1 VLYRQPSSSWSLQ
14 NALASVSSSSS
25 SSSTASA
32 SQINER
38 RDKLKLEVYNIAREA
53 AENIDKRRQY
63 EMLGNMS
70 RNAHVFKKTYAT
82 FTYDMLFRKGVT
94 RIPIAPAGVIR
105 PDTKLTYTELLSNYQ
120 NFLNT
125 NDDMDLSLVA
135 SFGLIGVLAKT
146 PRFEHEKFD
155 HENLMKVRQF
165 DVIRNTVHLI
175 ADTYEINH
183 KKNVAVAE
191 GIDLPTEFLTLYG
204 NIQVPDEIIEY
215 LLFEKDSLN
224 LLLVLFEIVVSTD
237 LKRYLNAY
245 YLLEK
250 IIDIF
255 EVAEEIAFM
264 RYNNTIVGCTFIK
277 G

>member
-1 VLYRQPSSSWSLQ
+1 
-14 NALASVSSSSS
+14 
-25 SSSTASA
+25 
-32 SQINER
+32 
-38 RDKLKLEVYNIAREA
+38 
-53 AENIDKRRQY
+53 
-63 EMLGNMS
+63 
-70 RNAHVFKKTYAT
+70 
-82 FTYDMLFRKGVT
+82 
-94 RIPIAPAGVIR
+94 
-105 PDTKLTYTELLSNYQ
+105 
-120 NFLNT
+120 
-125 NDDMDLSLVA
+125 
-135 SFGLIGVLAKT
+135 
-146 PRFEHEKFD
+146 
-155 HENLMKVRQF
+155 MKVRQF